1 MGGFEQ
7 RRGSTTA
14 LGQARLGLLVRGS
27 TAVVEQLQ
35 DVCRGQASSDA
46 PGIRGVIYRLTDDSA
61 EVVAEGEREALVQ
74 LASSVADLSAEA
86 AGAEVR
92 EAWQQPLAET
102 GYAAEGAFPLVSLLA
117 PKVRAQIVLTGDPDD
132 LDIFSSQMQVEAVF
146 NRGLTLK
153 KARPQPDRL
162 EVTSQGRVKKLKS
175 FLRWCYTGP
184 PLARAGSVSVAWEE
198 V

>member
-1 MGGFEQ
+1 MLALCSATALLGLLGRSPPPRMGGFEQ

-86 AGAEVR
+86 AGTALCR
-92 EAWQQPLAET
+92 KQGLYCRPALMRPKQ
-102 GYAAEGAFPLVSLLA
+102 LV
-117 PKVRAQIVLTGDPDD
+117 G
-132 LDIFSSQMQVEAVF
+132 
-146 NRGLTLK
+146 RG
-153 KARPQPDRL
+153 
-162 EVTSQGRVKKLKS
+162 
-175 FLRWCYTGP
+175 
-184 PLARAGSVSVAWEE
+184 
-198 V
+198 

>member
-1 MGGFEQ
+1 MLALCSATALLGLLGRSPPPKMGGFEQ

-35 DVCRGQASSDA
+35 DVCRGQASNGA

-86 AGAEVR
+86 AGTALCR
-92 EAWQQPLAET
+92 KQGLYCRPALMRPKR
-102 GYAAEGAFPLVSLLA
+102 LV
-117 PKVRAQIVLTGDPDD
+117 G
-132 LDIFSSQMQVEAVF
+132 
-146 NRGLTLK
+146 
-153 KARPQPDRL
+153 
-162 EVTSQGRVKKLKS
+162 
-175 FLRWCYTGP
+175 
-184 PLARAGSVSVAWEE
+184 
-198 V
+198 